1 MEAKLV
7 LKNRQT
13 CRNFNET
20 QVSQESLDYILK
32 AGNSA
37 PVSLGQYQN
46 IELHV
51 IQNKELL
58 NKIEQIVYS
67 IRPEMGKHPM
77 YNAPTVILVSAKKEE
92 AAETAPLAY
101 CNASCIMENM
111 MLASTDLELGSV
123 YLYAVPAVLGQLENV
138 YPELYEDLQIRNGFF
153 PVAMMGIGEANVP
166 LKKRELT
173 TDKISTVY
181 IR

>member
-1 MEAKLV
+1 MESKLV

-13 CRNFNET
+13 CRKFKEV
-20 QVSQESLDYILK
+20 QVSPESLDHILE
-32 AGNSA
+32 AGNAA

-46 IELHV
+46 VELHV
-51 IQNKELL
+51 IQEKELL

-67 IRPEMGKHPM
+67 ISPEMGKHPM

-92 AAETAPLAY
+92 AAEKAPLAY
-101 CNASCIMENM
+101 CNASCIIENM

-138 YPELYEDLQIRNGFF
+138 YPELYKELKIKNGFF
-153 PVAMMGIGEANVP
+153 PVAMMGVGEPNVP

-173 TDKISTVY
+173 KEKISTIY

>member
-77 YNAPTVILVSAKKEE
+77 YNAPTVILVSAKKKKLLKLLHLL
-92 AAETAPLAY
+92 TVMLP
-101 CNASCIMENM
+101 ASW
-111 MLASTDLELGSV
+111 
-123 YLYAVPAVLGQLENV
+123 
-138 YPELYEDLQIRNGFF
+138 
-153 PVAMMGIGEANVP
+153 
-166 LKKRELT
+166 
-173 TDKISTVY
+173 KI
-181 IR
+181 

>member
-7 LKNRQT
+7 LQNRQT
-13 CRNFNET
+13 CRNFKEV
-20 QVSQESLDYILK
+20 QVSPESLDYILK

-46 IELHV
+46 FELHV
-51 IQNKELL
+51 IQDKELL
-58 NKIEQIVYS
+58 NEIEQIVYS
-67 IRPEMGKHPM
+67 INPGMGKHPM

-101 CNASCIMENM
+101 CNASCIIENM
-111 MLASTDLELGSV
+111 MLAATDLELGSV

-138 YPELYEDLQIRNGFF
+138 YPDLYKRLKIRNGFF
-153 PVAMMGIGEANVP
+153 PVAMMGVGESNVP

-173 TDKISTVY
+173 KNKISTEY